1 MLRVKNISEVIGKK
15 VYTSDGDFFGVVEEV
30 NLYDNRIEGW
40 KIRVSGGYANSLG
53 GARGVI
59 IPHQFVKAIGDV
71 FVINRGNLPGRDSA
85 IDLESGE
92 QEQTSESVGSEELI

>member
-15 VYTSDGDFFGVVEEV
+15 VYTSDGDFFGTVEEV
-30 NLYDNRIEGW
+30 NLYDNKIEGW
-40 KIRVSGGYANSLG
+40 KIRVAGSFVSTLG

-71 FVINRGNLPGRDSA
+71 FVINKGNLPGKEDNM
-85 IDLESGE
+85 DVSGSDE
-92 QEQTSESVGSEELI
+92 MTSEASDSEELI

>member
-1 MLRVKNISEVIGKK
+1 MLRIKNISEVIGKK

-30 NLYDNRIEGW
+30 NLYDNKIDGW
-40 KIRVSGGYANSLG
+40 KIRVSSGFMNSLG

-71 FVINRGNLPGRDSA
+71 FVVTKASLPARED
-85 IDLESGE
+85 SGE
-92 QEQTSESVGSEELI
+92 AISVDGSGSASDSDELI

>member
-1 MLRVKNISEVIGKK
+1 MLKVKSVSEVIGKK

-40 KIRVSGGYANSLG
+40 KIRVNSNYANALG

-71 FVINRGNLPGRDSA
+71 FVINRGSLPGREESMDMTAVEGSMSDSA
-85 IDLESGE
+85 DN
-92 QEQTSESVGSEELI
+92 SEELI